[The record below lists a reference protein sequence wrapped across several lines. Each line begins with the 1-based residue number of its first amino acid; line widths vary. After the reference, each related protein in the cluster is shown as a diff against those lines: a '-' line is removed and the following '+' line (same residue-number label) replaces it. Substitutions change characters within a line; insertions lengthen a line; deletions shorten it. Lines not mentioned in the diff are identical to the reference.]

1 MIVTDKLST
10 ENFHAFIDEQL
21 SDEQYLQVEA
31 QLDEIPE
38 KVEEIQQCQII
49 NERLREV
56 FDPIVEENIP
66 EDLYELALYGIVS
79 EEQDDDQDFQQY
91 GYEFD
96 EANNTVTGFDEDIV
110 SPLDSFDT
118 ALELQD
124 ENFID
129 DNEFAELE
137 ELSAGSAQGLEDFD
151 IDNLRD
157 DAGNILPDI
166 FGEEEKSTARA
177 ASQAAEIA
185 EDQSMLEDI
194 GELSLEPLE
203 GEEQGTPV
211 PDISEQESEPQ
222 YITDEDS
229 AAEDMT
235 LADAIEEPAP
245 AMDMELEPNEPAAE
259 VLSSELPE
267 LQEQIDTPTEN
278 IAEQEIEQKREQV
291 LDTLEASEEL
301 SLEPLAAEETQ
312 ILTSGFYQ
320 PEDSDT
326 IVETAA
332 HTQETDAITAKPEV
346 TVAVD
351 DEQAAAASME
361 IEAPVEQGQGD
372 LFGETEPAK
381 PAELEAIQDSSIN
394 EHEKQAPP
402 RDKIIKPAVD
412 TSAASEFPIDEI
424 VEQLDEIPDGD
435 EQAPPDVVAEF
446 FSESKTES
454 DFEVSEVVKQFEE
467 VADEFEQHYDEAP
480 FDSPVSNIKQKAGD
494 VLHGL
499 NTRFSALKNTFTR
512 KEEDSYPDFNKA
524 PPSFPFDTSQPE
536 VSRQATPPP
545 PVVDE
550 GVEAANFDFGT
561 EFNDEE
567 EPQGISRKIGDT
579 LKLYKEKRSQ
589 GKAVEDLGTAGN
601 HMVPHVEAT
610 GLEKYKQIIAHNLE
624 RVSPENRMTIGGVI
638 LLVIGLIIGG
648 SVSSLF
654 EQPVNAINSQKV
666 EQLAVDAHILYTQ
679 QNQNFAGNPS
689 TSITESMQWLSA
701 RIGRQIRLADV
712 QLEDFKQTRAIVMP
726 TMVSYATAN
735 IFENKNN
742 QSITLLI
749 SANVEPVANSPLV
762 CRVPAGIDG
771 LCSWVKD
778 SVQYVAVANLS
789 LSRVRAFSQSL
800 VDNL

>member
-56 FDPIVEENIP
+56 FDPIVEEDIP
-66 EDLYELALYGIVS
+66 EDLYELGLYGIIS
-79 EEQDDDQDFQQY
+79 EEDDAQDFQQF

-96 EANNTVTGFDEDIV
+96 EANNAITGFNEEIA

-137 ELSAGSAQGLEDFD
+137 ELSAGSGQGLADFD
-151 IDNLRD
+151 IDNIRD

-166 FGEEEKSTARA
+166 FGEEERASFYATSQPAQTAD
-177 ASQAAEIA
+177 
-185 EDQSMLEDI
+185 DQSMLDEI

-203 GEEQGTPV
+203 R
-211 PDISEQESEPQ
+211 EQEV
-222 YITDEDS
+222 
-229 AAEDMT
+229 
-235 LADAIEEPAP
+235 AIEQDQESIAP
-245 AMDMELEPNEPAAE
+245 QTFNEGSTSEAVIADTFEDTALDLELETIGQSAEP
-259 VLSSELPE
+259 SSLDVPE
-267 LQEQIDTPTEN
+267 LQEQIPAPSEKATAQQD
-278 IAEQEIEQKREQV
+278 QSQKRQRI
-291 LDTLEASEEL
+291 LNTLEASEEL
-301 SLEPLAAEETQ
+301 TLEPLEGEEATVPMPDFDDYEPEESGSNAEVAVN
-312 ILTSGFYQ
+312 L
-320 PEDSDT
+320 SDT
-326 IVETAA
+326 EERSTTPEITGEVEPALSATEQFEVEPPAELGQGDFFVETAP
-332 HTQETDAITAKPEV
+332 PEAGAE
-346 TVAVD
+346 VAVNQAPAFNAND
-351 DEQAAAASME
+351 DQAA
-361 IEAPVEQGQGD
+361 IRKKD
-372 LFGETEPAK
+372 
-381 PAELEAIQDSSIN
+381 
-394 EHEKQAPP
+394 
-402 RDKIIKPAVD
+402 IKPATDTVD
-412 TSAASEFPIDEI
+412 AATATEFPIDEI

-435 EQAPPDVVAEF
+435 EQTPPDVVAEF
-446 FSESKTES
+446 FSENKTEP

-467 VADEFEQHYDEAP
+467 VADEFEHHHEHEP
-480 FDSPVSNIKQKAGD
+480 FDSPVAHIKHKAD
-494 VLHGL
+494 EVLH
-499 NTRFSALKNTFTR
+499 NINSKFTALKNTFTR
-512 KEEDSYPDFNKA
+512 KEEESFPDFNKA
-524 PPSFPFDTSQPE
+524 PPPFQVDALHPKT
-536 VSRQATPPP
+536 SRQAPQPMA
-545 PVVDE
+545 E
-550 GVEAANFDFGT
+550 ESMEAASIEFETDFD
-561 EFNDEE
+561 EDEKQ
-567 EPQGISRKIGDT
+567 QGFSRKIGDT
-579 LKLYKEKRSQ
+579 LKFYKEKLSQ
-589 GKAVEDLGTAGN
+589 GKAIEEMAPAGN

-610 GLEKYKQIIAHNLE
+610 GLEKYKQIISHNLD
-624 RVSPENRMTIGGVI
+624 RVSPENRMTFGGAI
-638 LLVIGLIIGG
+638 LLVIGLLIGG

-654 EQPVNAINSQKV
+654 ETPVNAITAEKV
-666 EQLAVDAHILYTQ
+666 EQLAIDAHILDTQ

-712 QLEDFKQTRAIVMP
+712 QLEDFKQARAIVMP

-749 SANVEPVANSPLV
+749 SANVEPVADSPLV
-762 CRVPAGIDG
+762 CRVPPGVDG

-778 SVQYVAVANLS
+778 SVHYVAVANLS
-789 LSRVRAFSQSL
+789 LSRVRAFSQAL